1 MQALPFAILA
11 IVCYLAVGAWQALA
25 LARRVAPR
33 APWVRSLG
41 LLAVSAHAVVVA
53 HSVFLGQGLHLG
65 LFESASLFSWLI
77 AALLIAVSLV
87 KPLLNAGIVL
97 FPLAALTL
105 VALMLYPSHMVE
117 SNVSPGIAFHI
128 VTSSVASALLSIA
141 AVQAVLV
148 TFQNHA
154 LKRRHTRGII
164 QVLPALTSME
174 RLLFELIGAGLLL
187 LTAAIVSGFIF
198 IDNLFAQHLVH
209 KTVFSLAAWLV
220 FTGLLIG
227 RHWLGWRGARAMRWT
242 LGGCLLLVLGY
253 FGTKVALQLIFH
265 DI

>member
-11 IVCYLAVGAWQALA
+11 IVCYLAAGAWQALA
-25 LARRVAPR
+25 LARRVPPR
-33 APWVRSLG
+33 TILVRSLG
-41 LLAVSAHAVVVA
+41 LLAISAHTVVVA
-53 HSVFLGQGLHLG
+53 HSVFLGHGLHLG

-77 AALLIAVSLV
+77 AALLIAVSLF
-87 KPLLNAGIVL
+87 KPLLNAGVGL

-105 VALMLYPSHMVE
+105 VALMLYPSRMVE
-117 SNVSPGIAFHI
+117 SNVSPGIVFHI

-148 TFQNHA
+148 AFQNHA
-154 LKRRHTRGII
+154 LKHRHTRGII

-253 FGTKVALQLIFH
+253 FGTKVALQLIFN